1 MTKADAALRSTSCL
15 HQSASQADP
24 ADDGGCGVPAVRRL
38 PVQLYGDEKHL
49 VNLPLIP
56 VGTRLGALFERIDC
70 MGEDRVEACLAE
82 TLASYGT
89 RHMDLPSEF
98 EARYRQAQALIDWQA
113 DWSASR
119 RRLAGAYLTM
129 EYAIEGVALF
139 NPSIVPH
146 PSQDGVP
153 DGAMRFL
160 MSLRAIGE
168 GHVSSIVF
176 RTGLIDAAGEV
187 ALDPPPTA
195 LARARVL
202 PDRQFLKHMILRKLN
217 EMGLSRMA
225 AVEKVLATLKDSFTI
240 TQLNHAVADFRKRG
254 LSAGSKRAMETLMW
268 LARSNY
274 HVSLPPDADVTQLVL
289 YPAMQEEAHGVE
301 DLRLVRFVDDDSA
314 VEYFGTYAAFDGTRV
329 LPMLLRTKDFRQIEV
344 HSINGAAALDKG
356 MALFPRKVDGHYV
369 MCGRIDG
376 ENLHIMYSD
385 FVHFW
390 ESATFL
396 AGPHAPWNLLQLG
409 NCGSPIETP
418 EGWLLLT
425 HGVGPMRTYSIGA
438 MLLDL
443 DDPLK
448 VRGRLD
454 SPLVATLPDEQYGH
468 VPNVVYTCG
477 AMIHSG
483 TLYMPFALTDRYTT
497 MCAIDADELIRCL
510 LACGP

>member
-1 MTKADAALRSTSCL
+1 MTKSHSVTKSKLCTGL
-15 HQSASQADP
+15 
-24 ADDGGCGVPAVRRL
+24 ADDRGDCGCRNPAVRRL
-38 PVQLYGDEKHL
+38 PVQLYGDETHL
-49 VNLPLIP
+49 VQLPLIP
-56 VGTRLGALFERIDC
+56 VGTRLGSLFERIGS
-70 MGEDRVEACLAE
+70 MSEDSVEACLAK
-82 TLASYGT
+82 TLATYGA
-89 RHMDLPSEF
+89 RHSGLPAAF
-98 EARYRQAQALIDWQA
+98 EARYRQARKLIDWKA
-113 DWSASR
+113 GWSLSR

-153 DGAMRFL
+153 DGALRFL

-187 ALDPPPTA
+187 ILDPPPTT
-195 LARARVL
+195 LARATVL
-202 PDRQFLKHMILRKLN
+202 PDRQFLKHLVLRKLN

-225 AVEKVLATLKDSFTI
+225 AVEAVLADLDDSFTI
-240 TQLNHAVADFRKRG
+240 AQLNHAVAAFRKRDQ
-254 LSAGSKRAMETLMW
+254 SPQASRAMETLLW

-274 HVSLPPDADVTQLVL
+274 HVSLPPQDDISQLVL
-289 YPAMQEEAHGVE
+289 YPVMQEEAHGVE
-301 DLRLVRFVDDDSA
+301 DLRLVRFIDDDGSA
-314 VEYFGTYAAFDGTRV
+314 EYFGTYAAYDGRRV
-329 LPMLLRTKDFRQIEV
+329 LPMLIRTRDFHQIEV
-344 HSINGAAALDKG
+344 HSINGAAATDKG
-356 MALFPRKVDGHYV
+356 MALFPRKVNGHYV

-385 FVHFW
+385 FEHFW

-396 AGPHAPWNLLQLG
+396 AGPHRPWNLMQMG

-425 HGVGPMRTYSIGA
+425 HGVGPMRTYAIGA

-454 SPLVATLPDEQYGH
+454 KPLVAALPDEQYGH

-477 AMIHSG
+477 AMIHRG

-497 MCAIDADELIRCL
+497 MCAIDADELVQCL
-510 LACGP
+510 LACGT